1 MHGLEY
7 DLLNDSLADFLD
19 RVERD
24 DNYREKV
31 EGMLSRK
38 NKNNEF
44 SELDNYILS
53 IIKMNVYSKTVRF
66 RQKYTVFEY
75 EGNKNERNELIG
87 GLRIKTIKDYSQN
100 DLYPMVRTFE
110 YKNPIT
116 NKSSLFIHGDVYT
129 KCRIVPI
136 DSRFAV
142 TKATDHYTCQPSL
155 PLSYTEGSP
164 VLYQEVTEY
173 SGYPDDCTGKTEYHY
188 MHVANDTQ
196 FFFNNGDYN
205 INGHYTIRAPW
216 PPEAMISMSLLPPS
230 PRPAKELFQW
240 HDLKAETG
248 IVKLMQTKE
257 TNYLDN
263 NEITQSITCFYDRI
277 TDGYNHYPIS
287 PYEKPN
293 GPTQLYELTS
303 SRQINSDGSIIK
315 KRLKYPYDVL
325 DGISQKMIEK
335 NILSKVIIE
344 TDSVDNKFIQE
355 VHNEYRTMSNGMLVP
370 YKTNIRKETGVS
382 ETEATYNYD
391 DQMSLL
397 SYIQKDGFEQTFIW
411 GIIKRW

>member
-1 MHGLEY
+1 
-7 DLLNDSLADFLD
+7 
-19 RVERD
+19 
-24 DNYREKV
+24 
-31 EGMLSRK
+31 
-38 NKNNEF
+38 
-44 SELDNYILS
+44 
-53 IIKMNVYSKTVRF
+53 
-66 RQKYTVFEY
+66 
-75 EGNKNERNELIG
+75 
-87 GLRIKTIKDYSQN
+87 
-100 DLYPMVRTFE
+100 
-110 YKNPIT
+110 
-116 NKSSLFIHGDVYT
+116 
-129 KCRIVPI
+129 
-136 DSRFAV
+136 
-142 TKATDHYTCQPSL
+142 
-155 PLSYTEGSP
+155 
-164 VLYQEVTEY
+164 
-173 SGYPDDCTGKTEYHY
+173 
-188 MHVANDTQ
+188 
-196 FFFNNGDYN
+196 
-205 INGHYTIRAPW
+205 
-216 PPEAMISMSLLPPS
+216 
-230 PRPAKELFQW
+230 
-240 HDLKAETG
+240 
-248 IVKLMQTKE
+248 MQTKE

-263 NEITQSITCFYDRI
+263 NEIVQSTTYIYDRI

-303 SRQINSDGSIIK
+303 SQQINSDGSIIK